1 MDARL
6 GKLLAR
12 LRDNWLEL
20 ALLGLL
26 LIVLLWL
33 GRAGRDVWERVRP
46 EPTPAPAPAITAVSG
61 ATLAFDG
68 LRAQG
73 VASFITALG
82 ARVAGSE
89 AHAVTAQRI
98 VQELNDSG
106 WQVEV
111 QEFTSENGGIRRNIV
126 AKTGTDPLLL
136 LATHY
141 DTSPITGREADPARR
156 SQPSPGANDGASGV
170 AVLLELAKS
179 LDKTRIHDGVWLVF
193 LDGQYAADG
202 TPVAEGTQAL
212 ATAISQQ
219 GASVRAAVL
228 VDLLGGSNDRFS
240 LNPASDAALAGELM
254 ATARSLSYED
264 WFAPA
269 ASNDYM
275 LGQAVL
281 AAQGIPTA
289 VLAGQNYLY
298 WQTTQDTLD
307 KLSSTSLL
315 RVGRVLE
322 EFIYI
327 QSQQ

>member
-6 GKLLAR
+6 GKLFSR
-12 LRDNWLEL
+12 LLDNWLEL
-20 ALLGLL
+20 ALLAALL
-26 LIVLLWL
+26 VALLWL
-33 GRAGRDVWERVRP
+33 GRAGRDVWARVRP

-61 ATLAFDG
+61 VTLAFDG

-82 ARVAGSE
+82 PRVAGSE
-89 AHAVTAQRI
+89 SHAAVAQRI
-98 VQELNDSG
+98 TQELSDSG

-111 QEFTSENGGIRRNIV
+111 QEFAGENGGIRRNIV
-126 AKTGTDPLLL
+126 AKTGTGPLTL

-141 DTSPITGREADPARR
+141 DTSPITGREADPTKR

-179 LDKTRIHDGVWLVF
+179 LDKSQISDAVWLVF

-202 TPVAEGTQAL
+202 TPVATGTQAL
-212 ATAISQQ
+212 ASVISQQ
-219 GASVRAAVL
+219 GTSVRAAVL

-240 LNPASDAALAGELM
+240 LNTASDATLAGELI
-254 ATARSLSYED
+254 ATARSLGYQD
-264 WFAPA
+264 WFTPT
-269 ASNDYM
+269 ASNDYI
-275 LGQAVL
+275 LGQNTL

-298 WQTTQDTLD
+298 WQTAQDTLD
-307 KLSSTSLL
+307 RLSSTSLL
-315 RVGRVLE
+315 RAGRVLE
-322 EFIYI
+322 EFVYT
-327 QSQQ
+327 QSP